1 MEKAKQ
7 SLAMRKHRGLMGTD
21 EMQYLIRFQGIGQ
34 EHRGA
39 ALVVRSAALVVFA
52 SIILVFPKSAP
63 AVPSPCEL
71 HTLSVEQL
79 QLAGIKPGGRANTI
93 AVHPKYNNVILVTS
107 ESGGLFRSE
116 NGGKTWT
123 HVDSLPVVYTNAVA
137 FVNDS
142 NFVILT
148 ASEDSSDSNRGGI
161 WRSSDGGTTWMQIPS
176 PSPPPWAATPPFAT
190 TKRLSA
196 YEISV
201 APDTGKI
208 YIASNYGVLVSDD
221 PQGQTWSKPPVD
233 PFADLVDSSY
243 KEPVDRRVLSI
254 VALPVTAQ
262 GCDGNQGGGNL
273 VLAGGRAGIRRSPD
287 GGDHWCKPTH
297 PTVCD
302 PDPAA
307 KNDAGCIMDMHA
319 FGRSPTAKDQAY
331 AATPSYKEG
340 KMFMELYQT
349 TNGGDTW
356 NLIHTSENP
365 DQTPAGGIGFVK
377 AIKSIITDDLYFS
390 DRNIIL
396 KGVKDTSKYKWAT
409 LIKFDFDPS
418 VKTSEAGDTR
428 DLAFN
433 NMNEP
438 ILAATDGGVIK
449 PPCGWGQPLPGC
461 TRDIAVGG
469 DGAVWVVGC
478 SKTSGGF
485 VLRRREKDQPDSSA
499 WEKVSG
505 GGVRIAAGSDGT
517 PWLINNEGKIYRGHT
532 DGSGIWL
539 GWGEPLPGCAKDIA
553 VGGDGA
559 VWVVGCGTTS
569 GGFVIRRR
577 EKDQPDSAPWEKVC
591 GGGIRIAAGSDGTP
605 WLVNDEGKIYRGH
618 AGGSIWTFAGD
629 HNKGNSP
636 NGFNA
641 LQIYEVKG
649 QWIGNSEH
657 NLYFGTQ
664 DNKLWSSDSST
675 TANVWTAC
683 CNEGGFIEAEYHVPA
698 ESDSQITFS
707 TGFDPKGNK
716 ILKKPLFPSGPGS
729 WAGTDPWP
737 MPPGPAS
744 GWPKIIRKDFHV
756 QGVDLV
762 LDPSHGSQGV
772 VLLNSGLAF
781 TTDLGATW
789 EQYAIIG
796 DDRPDLPRLSIPEK
810 GSPVLYQVTRIGI
823 DPDKKIEKDGL
834 ARLVQKKNAEGASVS
849 FPFMNN
855 FGDLGWGPTMNTN
868 YRVLAA
874 NPRDADHLIAS
885 DTAFREMKETTNGGN
900 DWTEIPQLTSLVTDG
915 GKLNFLGGVF
925 FNGTD
930 RRHVSAQASAISFY
944 PDDPEIVAVGTVQ
957 NGVFISNDRGKNWK
971 KVSGS
976 EKATLISSL
985 HWRKANEL
993 YVSTYGRGLWRVL
1006 FNCVTSMG
1014 NVPCSS
1020 PDCFKVELPPGQPPS
1035 PYDHVAVAYGGRIV
1049 GGRIARGIVNEL
1061 FVEPSTTIVF
1071 GADSQQVPNIKVTET
1086 TRPIGFEGIT
1096 SMPRAP
1102 EGARVITGLTLRKRG
1117 ESSELVGFLFSHRPR
1132 SMYMP
1137 EERPEEAEERPIG
1150 RTESPTAGKPYLEV
1164 LTGSVTSPGGTIQLA
1179 GRNVE
1184 AGNPVEIAIDG
1195 NTVQRVAAGREGKFS
1210 TAVHAPIQFGVH
1222 SITLIDSASRK
1233 VLNGAL
1239 ISVRPEDKPMRR

>member
-1 MEKAKQ
+1 MNPSIRVKTAIMPLFIG
-7 SLAMRKHRGLMGTD
+7 LALATPISA
-21 EMQYLIRFQGIGQ
+21 Q
-34 EHRGA
+34 A
-39 ALVVRSAALVVFA
+39 AQ
-52 SIILVFPKSAP
+52 
-63 AVPSPCEL
+63 SPCEL

-221 PQGQTWSKPPVD
+221 PQGQNWSKPPVD

-262 GCDGNQGGGNL
+262 GCDGNQGGGN
-273 VLAGGRAGIRRSPD
+273 VVIAGGRAGIRRSPD
-287 GGDHWCKPTH
+287 GGDHWCKPTQS
-297 PTVCD
+297 TDCD
-302 PDPAA
+302 PDPA

-319 FGRSPTAKDQAY
+319 FGRSPAAKDQAY
-331 AATPSYKEG
+331 VVAPSYKSDQ
-340 KMFMELYQT
+340 MFMQLYQT

-356 NLIHTSENP
+356 APINTETAK
-365 DQTPAGGIGFVK
+365 DQITAGGIGFVK
-377 AIKSIITDDLYFS
+377 AIKRAGSNDLIDLYVS
-390 DRNIIL
+390 NRISIS
-396 KGVKDTSKYKWAT
+396 KGVNVPPTGLSGTPNKWAT
-409 LIKFDFDPS
+409 FIEYPT
-418 VKTSEAGDTR
+418 TSEAGDTR

-433 NMNEP
+433 NKNEL

-449 PPCGWGQPLPGC
+449 PPGGWGKPLPGC
-461 TRDIAVGG
+461 ATDVAVGG
-469 DGAVWVVGC
+469 NGAVWVVGC
-478 SKTSGGF
+478 SKTSGGS

-532 DGSGIWL
+532 DGSGTWL
-539 GWGEPLPGCAKDIA
+539 GWGEPLPGCARDIA

-559 VWVVGCGTTS
+559 VWVVGCDTTS

-577 EKDQPDSAPWEKVC
+577 EKDQPDSSPWEKV
-591 GGGIRIAAGSDGTP
+591 GGGGVRIAAGSDGTP
-605 WLVNDEGKIYRGH
+605 WLVNNEGKIYRRR
-618 AGGSIWTFAGD
+618 ADGSGPWTFAGD
-629 HNKGNSP
+629 NNKGNVA

-664 DNKLWSSDSST
+664 DNKLWSSASST

-729 WAGTDPWP
+729 GAGTDPWP

-744 GWPKIIRKDFHV
+744 GSPKIIWKNLHV

-762 LDPSHGSQGV
+762 LDLTHGSHGM
-772 VLLNSGLAF
+772 VLLNKGLAF
-781 TTDLGATW
+781 TTDLGAKW

-810 GSPVLYQVTRIGI
+810 ESPVLYQGTRIGM

-849 FPFMNN
+849 FPLMNN
-855 FGDLGWGPTMNTN
+855 FGDFGWGPTMNIN
-868 YRVLAA
+868 YRVFAA
-874 NPRDADHLIAS
+874 NPRDANHLIAS

-900 DWTEIPQLTSLVTDG
+900 DWTEIPQLTSLVTDS

-925 FNGTD
+925 FNGWNRD
-930 RRHVSAQASAISFY
+930 HVSAQASAISFY
-944 PDDPEIVAVGTVQ
+944 PDDPNIVGVGTVQ
-957 NGVFISNDRGKNWK
+957 NGIFVSNDSGKNWK
-971 KVSGS
+971 KVPGS
-976 EKATLISSL
+976 EKAALISSL

-1006 FNCVTSMG
+1006 FHCITSKG

-1020 PDCFKVELPPGQPPS
+1020 PDCFQAPAQPPR

-1049 GGRIARGIVNEL
+1049 GGHIAGGIVTEL

-1071 GADSQQVPNIKVTET
+1071 GTDSQRVPNIKVTET
-1086 TRPIGFEGIT
+1086 TRPVGFQGIT
-1096 SMPRAP
+1096 SMPRPP
-1102 EGARVITGLTLRKRG
+1102 EGARVITGLTLKKRG
-1117 ESSELVGFLFSHRPR
+1117 EESELVCFQFSPRPR
-1132 SMYMP
+1132 SMYVP
-1137 EERPEEAEERPIG
+1137 EERPEEAEERPVG
-1150 RTESPTAGKPYLEV
+1150 RTESPTAGQPYLEV
-1164 LTGSVTSPGGTIQLA
+1164 LTGSVTSPASTIQLA
-1179 GRNVE
+1179 GRNLE
-1184 AGNPVEIAIDG
+1184 AGKPVEIAIDG
-1195 NTVQRVAAGREGKFS
+1195 NTVQRVTADRAGKFS
-1210 TAVHAPIQFGVH
+1210 TAVKAPTQFGVH
-1222 SITLIDSASRK
+1222 SLTLIDSASRN
-1233 VLNGAL
+1233 VLDGAL
-1239 ISVRPEDKPMRR
+1239 ISVRPTDKPRSR